1 MLILKALRPDRLL
14 VAMKTWVEDV
24 FSKGFMDQ
32 PGPTE
37 ELANVVRSGVD
48 PALRSESGPKEPLLL
63 VNRPGYDVSNRVD
76 DLARE
81 LSPPGGL
88 VSIAMGS
95 PEGYNDAL
103 RSVEVAAKKG
113 SWVMIKN
120 VHLATTWLEEL
131 EKLLHA
137 TPCNDSFR
145 LFLTTEF
152 NDK

>member
-1 MLILKALRPDRLL
+1 
-14 VAMKTWVEDV
+14 
-24 FSKGFMDQ
+24 
-32 PGPTE
+32 
-37 ELANVVRSGVD
+37 
-48 PALRSESGPKEPLLL
+48 
-63 VNRPGYDVSNRVD
+63 
-76 DLARE
+76 
-81 LSPPGGL
+81 
-88 VSIAMGS
+88 MGS

-137 TPCNDSFR
+137 IPCNDSFR